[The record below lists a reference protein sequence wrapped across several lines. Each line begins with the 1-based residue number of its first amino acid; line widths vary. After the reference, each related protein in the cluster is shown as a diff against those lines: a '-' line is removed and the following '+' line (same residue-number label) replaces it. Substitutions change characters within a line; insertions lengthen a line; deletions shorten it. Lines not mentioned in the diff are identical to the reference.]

1 VADLGRPVLRATTA
15 TAALLWAGTSVAA
28 GDASAIAGGGLG
40 TAELVS
46 ATLRMAG
53 GLVVVLGLLALAA
66 WASRR
71 FRITG
76 RLRSGLIEVVSGISL
91 GTREKVVL
99 LRVGREQVLVGVSP
113 AGMRTL
119 HVIRNPETP
128 GFDAV
133 LADQAGENRP

>member
-1 VADLGRPVLRATTA
+1 MTMLRATAFA
-15 TAALLWAGTSVAA
+15 TALLGSGAALAA
-28 GDASAIAGGGLG
+28 GDGTAIAGGGLG
-40 TAELVS
+40 TAELVG

-119 HVIRNPETP
+119 HVIRNPDAQ
-128 GFDAV
+128 GFDTV
-133 LADQAGENRP
+133 LATQTGETRP

>member
-1 VADLGRPVLRATTA
+1 MNARRASLAA
-15 TAALLWAGTSVAA
+15 TALLWAGPVLAA
-28 GDASAIAGGGLG
+28 GDGTAIASGGLG
-40 TAELVS
+40 TAELVG

-53 GLVVVLGLLALAA
+53 GLVVVLGLLALVA

-119 HVIRNPETP
+119 HVIRNPDAQ
-128 GFDAV
+128 GFDTV
-133 LADQAGENRP
+133 LAGQTEETRP

>member
-1 VADLGRPVLRATTA
+1 MFIETKLHPP
-15 TAALLWAGTSVAA
+15 
-28 GDASAIAGGGLG
+28 
-40 TAELVS
+40 E
-46 ATLRMAG
+46 
-53 GLVVVLGLLALAA
+53 
-66 WASRR
+66 
-71 FRITG
+71 
-76 RLRSGLIEVVSGISL
+76 LRSGLIEVVSGISL

>member
-1 VADLGRPVLRATTA
+1 MARTPARLALA
-15 TAALLWAGTSVAA
+15 TALLAVAA
-28 GDASAIAGGGLG
+28 GPVLAAAGATPVAGGGLDSSG
-40 TAELVS
+40 LVG
-46 ATLRMAG
+46 ATLRMAA

-71 FRITG
+71 FRLTG

-99 LRVGREQVLVGVSP
+99 LRVGGEQVLVGVSP

-119 HVIRNPETP
+119 HVIRNPESA
-128 GFDAV
+128 GFPAV
-133 LADQAGENRP
+133 MQAESREDRP